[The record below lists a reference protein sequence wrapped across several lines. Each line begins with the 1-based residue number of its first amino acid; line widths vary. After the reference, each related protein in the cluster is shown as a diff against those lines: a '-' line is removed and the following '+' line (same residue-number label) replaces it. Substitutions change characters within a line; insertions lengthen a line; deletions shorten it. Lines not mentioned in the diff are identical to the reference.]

1 MQPTTPSKPK
11 PKLPPLQIVN
21 TVNKIR
27 SGFTKLN
34 QKMVPAPVALLEMVS
49 AIWVSQS
56 IGVAAKLGIAD
67 HIQGAGTVVDE
78 IARKVNVKAEGIY
91 RLLRAL
97 SVVGIVNEL
106 QGKVF
111 QLTSIGECLKTDH
124 PQSMRH
130 LAIFQTQTNW
140 QHWEHLEYCIKT
152 GSDAV
157 TKVRK
162 EPFFEFL
169 RKNETVAE
177 HFDKAMVNISKI
189 EVDSIVGV
197 YDFSKY
203 KTIADVG
210 GGYGA
215 FLGAILQTY
224 PRTRGILFDLPH
236 VVEGAKTFLRE
247 LKVFDRVE
255 IESGSFFD
263 SAPAEADCYMMKH
276 IIHDWSDEKSLKILK
291 NIRGKISDS
300 GKLLLFETVIPEAGV
315 ADFSKFLDL
324 EMLVVTEG
332 GKERTKEEFTELLA
346 KAKFKID
353 RIVPTISM
361 VKVIE
366 ASPV

>member
-189 EVDSIVGV
+189 EVDSIVG
-197 YDFSKY
+197 
-203 KTIADVG
+203 
-210 GGYGA
+210 
-215 FLGAILQTY
+215 
-224 PRTRGILFDLPH
+224 
-236 VVEGAKTFLRE
+236 
-247 LKVFDRVE
+247 
-255 IESGSFFD
+255 
-263 SAPAEADCYMMKH
+263 
-276 IIHDWSDEKSLKILK
+276 
-291 NIRGKISDS
+291 
-300 GKLLLFETVIPEAGV
+300 
-315 ADFSKFLDL
+315 
-324 EMLVVTEG
+324 
-332 GKERTKEEFTELLA
+332 
-346 KAKFKID
+346 
-353 RIVPTISM
+353 
-361 VKVIE
+361 
-366 ASPV
+366 